1 MTVKE
6 IVAAIKAE
14 RTDIT
19 SVCFVGCG
27 ASMAELFPGKYF
39 LEANSKRLRVSIYT
53 ANEFNYST
61 PVSIDA
67 SAIVVTCSLSGTTPE
82 TVAASKK
89 AMELGAAVISV
100 THIDGS
106 PLALASHYQIIHG
119 FEESYAAKMEK
130 MTQVLA
136 LAAEILN
143 TYEGYS
149 HYDAMQNGFSKIYD
163 LIETAV
169 SSSMPAAKA
178 FAESYKD
185 IPILYVMSS
194 GASQMVSYSFSSF
207 LIMEMQWINAS
218 SFHDGEFFHGPFEM
232 VDKDV
237 PYLLLMNDGPT
248 RSMDSRALTFLQRFD
263 AKVTVLDAKDFGLS
277 SYIDKS
283 VAEYF
288 NPMLI
293 SGVLRIYAEQ
303 LAIVRNHP
311 LTKRRYMWKL
321 EY

>member
-6 IVAAIKAE
+6 IVAAVKAQRPE
-14 RTDIT
+14 IA
-19 SVCFVGCG
+19 SVFFVGCG
-27 ASMAELFPGKYF
+27 ASMAELYPGKYF
-39 LEANSKRLRVSIYT
+39 LEARAKKLRVSIYT

-61 PVSIDA
+61 PASVDA

-89 AMELGAAVISV
+89 AMELGATVISV

-119 FEESYAAKMEK
+119 FEKNYAAKMEK
-130 MTQVLA
+130 MTNVLA

-143 TYEGYS
+143 TYEGYAD
-149 HYDAMQNGFSKIYD
+149 YDAMQDGLAKIYD
-163 LIETAV
+163 IIENAASTV
-169 SSSMPAAKA
+169 LPAAKK
-178 FAESYKD
+178 FAEDYKD
-185 IPILYVMSS
+185 MPILYVMSS
-194 GASQMVSYSFSSF
+194 GATTKVAYSFSSF
-207 LIMEMQWINAS
+207 LMMEMQWVNSS
-218 SFHDGEFFHGPFEM
+218 SFSDGEFFHGPFEM

-237 PYLLLMNDGPT
+237 HYLLLMNDGPT
-248 RSMDSRALTFLQRFD
+248 RPMDARALTFLQRFD
-263 AKVTVLDAKDFGLS
+263 AKVTVVDAKDYGLGS
-277 SYIDKS
+277 QIDKS
-283 VAEYF
+283 VVEYF

-303 LAIVRNHP
+303 LAIVRSHP
-311 LTKRRYMWKL
+311 LTMRRYMWKL

>member
-6 IVAAIKAE
+6 IVSAIKTE
-14 RTDIT
+14 HPDIT
-19 SVCFVGCG
+19 SVFFVGCG
-27 ASMAELFPGKYF
+27 ASMSELFPGKYF
-39 LEANSKRLRVSIYT
+39 LEANSRKLRVSIYT

-61 PVSIDA
+61 PVSVDE

-82 TVAASKK
+82 TVAASNK
-89 AMELGAAVISV
+89 AIKLGASVISV
-100 THIDGS
+100 THIEGS
-106 PLALASHYQIIHG
+106 PLAMASHYQIIHG
-119 FEESYAAKMEK
+119 FEKNYAAKMEK
-130 MTQVLA
+130 MGSVIA

-143 TYEGYS
+143 VYEGYE
-149 HYDAMQNGFSKIYD
+149 HYDAMQDGLTKIYD

-169 SSSMPAAKA
+169 STSMPAAKA
-178 FAESYKD
+178 FAENYKD

-194 GASQMVSYSFSSF
+194 GAAQMVSYSFSSF
-207 LIMEMQWINAS
+207 LMMEMQWINAS

-248 RSMDSRALTFLQRFD
+248 RPLDSRALTFLQRFD
-263 AKVTVLDAKDFGLS
+263 AKLTVLDAKDFGLS
-277 SYIDKS
+277 SHIDNS
-283 VAEYF
+283 VVEYF

-303 LAIVRNHP
+303 LAVVRNHP

-321 EY
+321 DY

>member
-6 IVAAIKAE
+6 IVASIKAE
-14 RTDIT
+14 RPDIT
-19 SVCFVGCG
+19 SVYFVGCG
-27 ASMAELFPGKYF
+27 ASMSELFPGKYF

-61 PVSIDA
+61 PVSADE

-119 FEESYAAKMEK
+119 FEENYAAKMEK
-130 MTQVLA
+130 MTNVLA

-143 TYEGYS
+143 TYEGYA
-149 HYDAMQNGFSKIYD
+149 HYDALQDGLSKIYD

-169 SSSMPAAKA
+169 SSSLPAAKT
-178 FAESYKD
+178 FAENYKD
-185 IPILYVMSS
+185 MPILYVMSS

-207 LIMEMQWINAS
+207 LMMEMQWINSS

-248 RSMDSRALTFLQRFD
+248 RPMDSRALTFLQRFD

-277 SYIDKS
+277 SHIDKS
-283 VAEYF
+283 AAEYF
-288 NPMLI
+288 NPILI
-293 SGVLRIYAEQ
+293 CGVLRIYAEQ
-303 LAIVRNHP
+303 LAIVRKHP

>member
-14 RTDIT
+14 RPHIT

-27 ASMAELFPGKYF
+27 ASMSELFPGKYF
-39 LEANSKRLRVSIYT
+39 LEASSRRLRVSIYT

-61 PVSIDA
+61 PVSVDE

-89 AMELGAAVISV
+89 AMDLGAAVISV

-119 FEESYAAKMEK
+119 FEESYAAKLEK
-130 MTQVLA
+130 MTSVLA
-136 LAAEILN
+136 LSAEILN
-143 TYEGYS
+143 TYEGYA
-149 HYDAMQNGFSKIYD
+149 HYDAMQDGLSTIYG

-169 SSSMPAAKA
+169 SSSMPAAEA

-185 IPILYVMSS
+185 MPILYVMSS

-207 LIMEMQWINAS
+207 LMMEMQWINAS

-232 VDKDV
+232 VDQDV

-248 RSMDSRALTFLQRFD
+248 RPMDSRALTFLQRFN

-277 SYIDKS
+277 SHIDRS
-283 VAEYF
+283 VVEYF

>member
-6 IVAAIKAE
+6 IVSAIKTE
-14 RTDIT
+14 HPDIT
-19 SVCFVGCG
+19 SVFFVGCG
-27 ASMAELFPGKYF
+27 ASMSELFPGKYF
-39 LEANSKRLRVSIYT
+39 LEANSRKLRVSIYT

-61 PVSIDA
+61 PVSVDE

-82 TVAASKK
+82 TVAASNK
-89 AMELGAAVISV
+89 AIKLGASVISV
-100 THIDGS
+100 THIEGS
-106 PLALASHYQIIHG
+106 PLAMASHYQIIHG
-119 FEESYAAKMEK
+119 FEKNYAAKMEK
-130 MTQVLA
+130 MGSVIA

-143 TYEGYS
+143 VYEGYE
-149 HYDAMQNGFSKIYD
+149 HYDAMQDGLTKIYD

-169 SSSMPAAKA
+169 STSMPAAKT
-178 FAESYKD
+178 FAENYKD

-194 GASQMVSYSFSSF
+194 GAAQMVSYSFSSF
-207 LIMEMQWINAS
+207 LMMEMQWINAS

-248 RSMDSRALTFLQRFD
+248 RPLDSRALTFLQRFD
-263 AKVTVLDAKDFGLS
+263 AKLTVLDAKDFGLS
-277 SYIDKS
+277 SHIDNS
-283 VAEYF
+283 VVEYF

-303 LAIVRNHP
+303 LAVVRNHP

-321 EY
+321 DY

>member
-6 IVAAIKAE
+6 IVASVKAE
-14 RTDIT
+14 HPDIT
-19 SVCFVGCG
+19 SVYFVGCG
-27 ASMAELFPGKYF
+27 ASMSELFPGKYF
-39 LEANSKRLRVSIYT
+39 LEANSRRLRTGIYT

-61 PVSIDA
+61 PVSADE

-119 FEESYAAKMEK
+119 FEENYAAKMEK
-130 MTQVLA
+130 MTNVLA

-143 TYEGYS
+143 TYEGYA
-149 HYDAMQNGFSKIYD
+149 HYNALQDGLSKIYD

-169 SSSMPAAKA
+169 SSSLPAART
-178 FAESYKD
+178 FAENYKD
-185 IPILYVMSS
+185 MPILYVMSS

-207 LIMEMQWINAS
+207 LMMEMQWINSS

-248 RSMDSRALTFLQRFD
+248 RPMDSRALTFLQRFD

-277 SYIDKS
+277 SHIDKS

-293 SGVLRIYAEQ
+293 CGVLRIYAEQ
-303 LAIVRNHP
+303 LAIERNHP

>member
-6 IVAAIKAE
+6 IVSAIRAE
-14 RTDIT
+14 RPNIT
-19 SVCFVGCG
+19 SVYFVGCG
-27 ASMAELFPGKYF
+27 ASMSELFPGRYF
-39 LEANSKRLRVSIYT
+39 LEKNSRKLRTDICT
-53 ANEFNYST
+53 ANEFIYST
-61 PVSIDA
+61 PLSA
-67 SAIVVTCSLSGTTPE
+67 GESAIVITCSLSGTTPE

-100 THIDGS
+100 THVDGS
-106 PLALASHYQIIHG
+106 PLALASHYALIHG
-119 FEESYAAKMEK
+119 FERNYAAKMEK
-130 MTQVLA
+130 MTGVLK
-136 LAAEILN
+136 LSAEILN
-143 TYEGYS
+143 AYEGYD
-149 HYDAMQNGFSKIYD
+149 HYDAMQDGFSRIYD

-169 SSSMPAAKA
+169 SLSLPAAKT
-178 FAESYKD
+178 FAEDYRD
-185 IPILYVMSS
+185 MPILYVMSS
-194 GASQMVSYSFSSF
+194 GATQMVSYSFSSF
-207 LIMEMQWINAS
+207 LMMEMQWIPSS

-248 RSMDSRALTFLQRFD
+248 RPMDSRALAFLQRFD

-277 SYIDKS
+277 SHIHQS

-293 SGVLRIYAEQ
+293 CGVLRIYAEQ
-303 LAIVRNHP
+303 LAVVRSHP

>member
-6 IVAAIKAE
+6 IVAAIKTE
-14 RTDIT
+14 HPDIT
-19 SVCFVGCG
+19 SVYFVGCG
-27 ASMAELFPGKYF
+27 ASMSELFPGKYF
-39 LEANSKRLRVSIYT
+39 LEANSRKLRVSIYT

-61 PVSIDA
+61 PAAVDE
-67 SAIVVTCSLSGTTPE
+67 SAVVVTCSLSGTTPE
-82 TVAASKK
+82 TVAASNK
-89 AMELGAAVISV
+89 AIKLGAAVISV
-100 THIDGS
+100 THIEGS
-106 PLALASHYQIIHG
+106 PLAVASHYQIIHG
-119 FEESYAAKMEK
+119 FEKNYAAKMEK
-130 MTQVLA
+130 MGSVIA

-143 TYEGYS
+143 VYEGYA
-149 HYDAMQNGFSKIYD
+149 HYDAIQDGLAKIYD

-178 FAESYKD
+178 FAENYKD

-194 GASQMVSYSFSSF
+194 GAAQMVSYSFSSF
-207 LIMEMQWINAS
+207 LMMEMQWINAS

-248 RSMDSRALTFLQRFD
+248 RPLDSRALTFLQRFD

-277 SYIDKS
+277 SHIDQS
-283 VAEYF
+283 VVEYF

-303 LAIVRNHP
+303 LAVVRNHP

-321 EY
+321 DY